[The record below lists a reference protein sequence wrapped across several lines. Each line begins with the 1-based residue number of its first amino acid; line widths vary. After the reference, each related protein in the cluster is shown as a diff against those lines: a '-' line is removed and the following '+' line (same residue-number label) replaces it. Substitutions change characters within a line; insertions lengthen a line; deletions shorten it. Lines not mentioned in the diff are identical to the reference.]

1 MLTENTIDTLILVG
15 NGFDIWQG
23 VSTSYSDYEKYYIE
37 HLPAILKSL
46 HIEPWEIADESGNIK
61 KVSDVEMLYGD
72 PFDPDFLDHD
82 FWNRYEDSLSL
93 IDDQRVNLYFSKE
106 KKDLERISLLGE
118 NSRRILQE
126 AFSGWIRSKT
136 IEVKD
141 SGYFFPEN
149 CFIVNFNYTDTVR
162 KRFGVSED
170 NEYHIHGEANDKE
183 SIIVGHSNHPEY
195 PLGQLKEMGG
205 RFEGLFYIEK
215 ALYESDKH
223 VDDNYQDMAMNI
235 AMEGADLSGINNV
248 YILGHSFGEADFGY
262 FRHLA
267 YAMNNVNED
276 PFEGIPDWCL
286 KYLSGCDD
294 TDAVGLNLDYALH
307 HRERLGKEADI
318 PELPGLDTLKKIDQ
332 VMESSS
338 ESFYYRLSHDQQSCL
353 EKAAVRARFFME
365 QGARNAQ
372 YEFDFLDMMSEMADD
387 FPKITKQDRKKFE
400 KQLKKV
406 GWKDCQDVI
415 KDVLK
420 DRKNGCLGSSKSE
433 VKHTPTWHIS
443 YHSDDDKVRIEDVM
457 HRIHYDNYKLYPDID
472 ECIKDFKK

>member
-1 MLTENTIDTLILVG
+1 MPNKTIDTLILVG
-15 NGFDIWQG
+15 NGFDMWQG
-23 VSTSYSDYEKYYIE
+23 VSTSYTDFEKYYIE
-37 HLPAILKSL
+37 HLSAILKHL
-46 HIEPWEIADESGNIK
+46 HIKPWTIEDEDGTKRI
-61 KVSDVEMLYGD
+61 VSDVEMLYGD
-72 PFDPDFLDHD
+72 PFDPYYLDSD
-82 FWNRYEDSLSL
+82 FWNSFENSLSL
-93 IDDQRVNLYFSKE
+93 IDDQRVNLYFGKE
-106 KKDLERISLLGE
+106 DLKRILLLAD

-126 AFSGWIRSKT
+126 AFSGWIGSKT
-136 IEVKD
+136 IEAKD
-141 SGYFFPEN
+141 SGYIFPDN

-162 KRFGVSED
+162 KRFGVPED
-170 NEYHIHGEANDKE
+170 NDYHIHGEAHDKE

-195 PLGQLKEMGG
+195 PFGQLKKMGG

-223 VDDNYQDMAMNI
+223 VDDNYQDMAMNL
-235 AMEGADLSGINNV
+235 AMEGANLKGIKNV
-248 YILGHSFGEADFGY
+248 YILGHSFGEADYGY

-267 YAMNNVNED
+267 YAMNDIDED
-276 PFEGIPDWCL
+276 PFEGIANWCL
-286 KYLSGCDD
+286 KYLSECDE
-294 TDAVGLNLDYALH
+294 TDAVALNLDYALH

-318 PELPGLDTLKKIDQ
+318 QELPDLDTLKKIDQ
-332 VMESSS
+332 VMESSA

-353 EKAAVRARFFME
+353 EKAAVRARFLME

-400 KQLKKV
+400 KQLQKV

-420 DRKNGCLGSSKSE
+420 DRKNGCLGSSKSGA
-433 VKHTPTWHIS
+433 KHTPTWHIS
-443 YHSDDDKVRIEDVM
+443 YYSDDDKARIQDVM

>member
-1 MLTENTIDTLILVG
+1 
-15 NGFDIWQG
+15 
-23 VSTSYSDYEKYYIE
+23 
-37 HLPAILKSL
+37 
-46 HIEPWEIADESGNIK
+46 
-61 KVSDVEMLYGD
+61 
-72 PFDPDFLDHD
+72 
-82 FWNRYEDSLSL
+82 
-93 IDDQRVNLYFSKE
+93 
-106 KKDLERISLLGE
+106 
-118 NSRRILQE
+118 
-126 AFSGWIRSKT
+126 
-136 IEVKD
+136 
-141 SGYFFPEN
+141 
-149 CFIVNFNYTDTVR
+149 
-162 KRFGVSED
+162 
-170 NEYHIHGEANDKE
+170 
-183 SIIVGHSNHPEY
+183 
-195 PLGQLKEMGG
+195 MGG

-267 YAMNNVNED
+267 YAMNNVDED

-387 FPKITKQDRKKFE
+387 FPKITTQDRK
-400 KQLKKV
+400 
-406 GWKDCQDVI
+406 
-415 KDVLK
+415 
-420 DRKNGCLGSSKSE
+420 NSKSNLRR
-433 VKHTPTWHIS
+433 S
-443 YHSDDDKVRIEDVM
+443 AGRIA
-457 HRIHYDNYKLYPDID
+457 KT
-472 ECIKDFKK
+472 